1 MKKETDLRVMQK
13 LRVKPQKI
21 EPVIV
26 ISKSQIP
33 AVVSNFMPSSD
44 AEIRKHLLEGMNRI
58 KDRLALIEQYKS
70 LDQSKFGQY
79 KPIIPDVVA
88 SHWVDEL
95 ITRRLGAKR
104 EDLLV
109 VWNLKDG
116 RHTFDPFTGE
126 IKYGTT

>member
-1 MKKETDLRVMQK
+1 MQK

-21 EPVIV
+21 EPIIV

-33 AVVSNFMPSSD
+33 VVVSNFMPNSD
-44 AEIRKHLLEGMNRI
+44 AEIRKHLLEGMNKI
-58 KDRLALIEQYKS
+58 KDRYDLLDQYKN

-79 KPIIPDVVA
+79 KPIVPEVIA

-104 EDLLV
+104 EGLLV

-126 IKYGTT
+126 IKYDTA